1 MYIHTSSVYRTY
13 TICPSPR
20 NVGNSSRAVRRGTNF
35 LRFVYTTNANGKI
48 FGDFYVSFFDI
59 FFISWSKRGDGFH
72 IGFQKNG
79 KSIFYGSSVRMGHKV
94 YIFPI
99 LLTRSAVGSLAS
111 TGQDRNRNTGD
122 SALEQP
128 DKTRKLR
135 ERGKGPTR
143 TA

>member
-1 MYIHTSSVYRTY
+1 MIFVKSQKNEPHIHTSSVYIHTSSVYITY

-20 NVGNSSRAVRRGTNF
+20 NVGNSSRAVRQGTNF

-48 FGDFYVSFFDI
+48 FGDFYVIFFDI

-99 LLTRSAVGSLAS
+99 LLVCP
-111 TGQDRNRNTGD
+111 N
-122 SALEQP
+122 
-128 DKTRKLR
+128 
-135 ERGKGPTR
+135 
-143 TA
+143 